1 MKKLL
6 AIGTLSLISSL
17 ALADKP
23 VVLQPGEPLP
33 LGVAADNVQNR
44 VIPNNSFSPS
54 NGYVSAG
61 YAGSKIGS
69 SEFGGDERFNG
80 FFLNAGTYVAPKTSL
95 YMEYAFQDASD
106 MDFSEV
112 VLGLNYKFLENDKNY
127 ASVGGG
133 IGYAWL
139 DEKAYDPYYDINVS
153 LELNYLTL
161 PLYLEVGH
169 QLNSNFEIFGNLGYK
184 WFFNRDSEACIDGLC
199 VSGNNSDLDI
209 DGMTYKTGIRY
220 NF

>member
-17 ALADKP
+17 ATAENAI
-23 VVLQPGEPLP
+23 VLQSGEPLP
-33 LGVAADNVQNR
+33 LGASANTVQNR
-44 VIPNNSFSPS
+44 SSTNNSYLPS
-54 NGYVSAG
+54 GGYVSAG

-95 YMEYAFQDASD
+95 YMEYAFQDASE

-112 VLGLNYKFLENDKNY
+112 ILGLNYKFLENDKNY

-139 DEKAYDPYYDINVS
+139 DEKAYDPYYDMNVS

-169 QLNSNFEIFGNLGYK
+169 QLNANFEIFGNLGYK

-199 VSGNNSDLDI
+199 VSGNSSDLDI
-209 DGMTYKTGIRY
+209 DGMTYKAGLRY